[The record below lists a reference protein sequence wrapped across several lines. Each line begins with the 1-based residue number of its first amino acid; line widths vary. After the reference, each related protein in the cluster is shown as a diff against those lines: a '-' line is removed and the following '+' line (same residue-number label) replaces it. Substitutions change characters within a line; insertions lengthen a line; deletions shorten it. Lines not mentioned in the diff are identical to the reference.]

1 MLRVSIKRKRGSMA
15 NKYISCR
22 DVPASYRDATRV
34 RAWGNLNEVCLSV
47 DWKGSGGV
55 KWLQDTQLR
64 LVSPKFHIQPAGH
77 RKIAQGGNRSV
88 VARVSGDVVAVDDIR
103 HTFTNGRLSF
113 TTPPP
118 TIDGGVGRWVE
129 LTYNP
134 VDRPRL
140 DCFHTVEGHH
150 PITSAS
156 ELVVAHSWKFD
167 TRTGVRLWALIE
179 EKNEPGFPVKKF
191 FKGVK

>member
-1 MLRVSIKRKRGSMA
+1 MA
-15 NKYISCR
+15 NKYISYL
-22 DVPASYRDATRV
+22 DVPASYRDSVRL

-55 KWLQDTQLR
+55 KWLQDVQLR
-64 LVSPKFHIQPAGH
+64 LVNPKFHVQPAGH
-77 RKIAQGGNRSV
+77 RKISQVGRRSV
-88 VARVSGDVVAVDDIR
+88 VARVSGDVVEVDDIR

-113 TTPPP
+113 NTPPP

-134 VDRPRL
+134 VDRPEL
-140 DCFHTVEGHH
+140 DCFHTVEGHR
-150 PITSAS
+150 PIHSAS
-156 ELVVAHSWKFD
+156 ELVVAHSYKFD

-179 EKNEPGFPVKKF
+179 EENPGAVKGRLF
-191 FKGVK
+191 GRGVK